1 MISDRL
7 KGIIFKKLYSDLS
20 RVEIIHYETYIW
32 FIDREDK
39 SWYFRYDKSDGT
51 LLWRYYFFI
60 DFFTLF
66 TMSSIEF
73 VPVISSWV
81 EQVINNKVTITR
93 NKMTSF
99 PDDIED
105 ALNCKMVEEAL
116 NHKVTKTDGIKVRL
130 ALGPSLPQYDMV
142 NEVLN
147 CKVTTTTIWFY
158 YERYLVNE
166 ALNHNV

>member
-7 KGIIFKKLYSDLS
+7 KEIIFNKLYSDLS

-81 EQVINNKVTITR
+81 EQVINNKVTKTVQWVS
-93 NKMTSF
+93 NNV
-99 PDDIED
+99 
-105 ALNCKMVEEAL
+105 LWVEQVI
-116 NHKVTKTDGIKVRL
+116 NNKVTKTDGIKVRL
-130 ALGPSLPQYDMV
+130 ALTVY
-142 NEVLN
+142 
-147 CKVTTTTIWFY
+147 CK
-158 YERYLVNE
+158 L
-166 ALNHNV
+166 